1 MEGNLDS
8 LKVDW
13 RDLASIAKFD
23 GVANGDAL
31 GDAYDVFEID
41 ATAYSG
47 RGRWKQT
54 QQEL

>member
-1 MEGNLDS
+1 MDGNLDS

-41 ATAYSG
+41 ATA
-47 RGRWKQT
+47 
-54 QQEL
+54 